1 MALSDFLEKLQN
13 KPRPIRVIIMWVG
26 VTISMAILFTLWV
39 WSLTSENQISAG
51 DQSED
56 QIEDSLSAAANLKE
70 QVPTLWQS
78 IKSTAKGFFE
88 PTPNDSTVKSIE
100 KNSQEKQKE
109 LESQQNN
116 NQQDIPPASLP

>member
-51 DQSED
+51 DQSEG